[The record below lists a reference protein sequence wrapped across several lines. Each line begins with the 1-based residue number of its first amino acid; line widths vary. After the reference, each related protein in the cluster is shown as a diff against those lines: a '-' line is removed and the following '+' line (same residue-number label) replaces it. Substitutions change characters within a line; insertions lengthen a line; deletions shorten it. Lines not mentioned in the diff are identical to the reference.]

1 MAAAAARA
9 AWVAA
14 AAERLGQGEWHRD
27 AVRLA
32 GATPVPVLEAV
43 PTYRELA
50 LAGIDVVEQLAGA
63 GRWPEAAEQARHLRR
78 YFSAPGGVMHQVAGE
93 SFDGLHAAV
102 RARDAEEL
110 EDFIALLREL
120 FTSSPRRR

>member
-1 MAAAAARA
+1 MAAPARRA

-14 AAERLGQGEWHRD
+14 AVERLGEAEWHVAAAR
-27 AVRLA
+27 VA
-32 GATPVPVLEAV
+32 GAAPVPVLDAP

-50 LAGIDVVEQLAGA
+50 LAGVEVVEGLAGE

-102 RARDAEEL
+102 LARDAEEL
-110 EDFIALLREL
+110 DDFTALLREL
-120 FTSSPRRR
+120 FT